1 MGNKVHPNH
10 KGSFNPFFAHCAL
23 LYSIFCVIDE
33 MHSQLHEQ
41 AIKLRK
47 VDVIMEMSRAIENQT
62 KQINEFQHQIMS
74 KNLQIS

>member
-1 MGNKVHPNH
+1 
-10 KGSFNPFFAHCAL
+10 
-23 LYSIFCVIDE
+23 

-47 VDVIMEMSRAIENQT
+47 VDVIMEMSKAIENQT
-62 KQINEFQHQIMS
+62 KQINEFQHEIMS

>member
-1 MGNKVHPNH
+1 MGNKFHPNY
-10 KGSFNPFFAHCAL
+10 KISLNPFLPRCAL

-47 VDVIMEMSRAIENQT
+47 VDVIMEMSKAIENQT
-62 KQINEFQHQIMS
+62 KQINEFQHEIMS